1 MKVLV
6 VEDHDELSDSIKDYM
21 SKEGIICEQARS
33 VREAIDKLYAFRY
46 DIILLD
52 LMLPD
57 GNGLSLIDTVKKN
70 WSDTGLLIISAK
82 NALDD
87 KLKGLDLGADDYLP
101 KPFHL
106 AELNSRI
113 KAIYRRRLQQGSNL
127 IQFEE
132 ITINMD
138 KFEASVGKELLELTR
153 KEFDLLHYFIV
164 NKGRLLTKQA
174 IAEHLWGDY
183 MDDADS
189 FDFVYQHIKNI
200 RKKIQQAGGNDY
212 IKTVYGT
219 GYKLK
224 VE

>member
-138 KFEASVGKELLELTR
+138 KFEASVEKELLELTR
-153 KEFDLLHYFIV
+153 KEFDL
-164 NKGRLLTKQA
+164 
-174 IAEHLWGDY
+174 
-183 MDDADS
+183 
-189 FDFVYQHIKNI
+189 
-200 RKKIQQAGGNDY
+200 
-212 IKTVYGT
+212 
-219 GYKLK
+219 
-224 VE
+224 